1 MSKRISNPEDL
12 KAFRDKAKGE
22 IELREGGKEIRLTVH
37 MGTCGIA
44 AGARDVVSML
54 MNELEKAGANNVS
67 LRQTGCAG
75 LCDQEPMLTLA
86 DQVGREYRYGR
97 LDRSKVV
104 EIVREHIQG
113 GMPVTRLLV
122 NA

>member
-1 MSKRISNPEDL
+1 MSERISNPGDL
-12 KAFRDKAKGE
+12 KALRDKAKGE

-54 MNELEKAGANNVS
+54 MIEIEKSGANNVS
-67 LRQTGCAG
+67 LRQAGCAG
-75 LCDQEPMLTLA
+75 LCDQEPMLTLL
-86 DQVGREYRYGR
+86 DKTGREYRYGR
-97 LDRSKVV
+97 LDRNKVV
-104 EIVREHIQG
+104 DIVREHVQG
-113 GMPVTRLLV
+113 GMPITRLLV

>member
-1 MSKRISNPEDL
+1 MSERISNPGDL
-12 KAFRDKAKGE
+12 KALRDKAKGE

-54 MNELEKAGANNVS
+54 MSEIEKSGANNVS
-67 LRQTGCAG
+67 LRQAGCAG
-75 LCDQEPMLTLA
+75 LCDQEPMLTLL
-86 DQVGREYRYGR
+86 DKTGREYRYGR
-97 LDRSKVV
+97 LDRNKVV
-104 EIVREHIQG
+104 DIVREHVQG
-113 GMPVTRLLV
+113 GTPVTRLLV